1 MRTLP
6 TLLSLLLI
14 VLVAL
19 PGARADDEKPRDPTP
34 AELATMIL
42 DGNAAE
48 HLLVSAWLDGADRAQ
63 LRAVF
68 AALRT
73 LRAKRSAPAEARL
86 EPIPL
91 REEPAEADAWAD
103 HKGPLVNAEVRILEF
118 PVDAAE
124 GLLGAHRPTADRSH
138 HLLDDAAVGA
148 LMRAVEKHETAGVLT
163 APRIT
168 VYDRQKANVSVL
180 NQVSYVQDY
189 DLEHHG
195 NDVFVADPIIGIVQE
210 GILIDFTPTC
220 SEDGRTIRLAFEGTF
235 SSLQRP
241 IPEKEI
247 EVQGGRKKPKG
258 EVPTVTI
265 QLPQVEIG
273 RIRESVDVASGGW
286 VLMGGG
292 VTFQKTK
299 DGPRLERVAL
309 MHVQRIQPKDG
320 SVRRTK

>member
-6 TLLSLLLI
+6 TLLCLLLI
-14 VLVAL
+14 VLVAMPDVL
-19 PGARADDEKPRDPTP
+19 ADDEKPRDPTP

-48 HLLVSAWLDGADRAQ
+48 HELVAAWLDGADRDR

-124 GLLGAHRPTADRSH
+124 GLLGVHRPTADRSH

-168 VYDRQKANVSVL
+168 VYDRQKANVSML
-180 NQVSYVQDY
+180 NQVSYIQDY
-189 DLEHHG
+189 DIERRG
-195 NDVFVADPIIGIVQE
+195 QDVVIADPIVGIVQE
-210 GILIDFTPTC
+210 GIVIDFTPTC
-220 SEDGRTIRLAFEGTF
+220 AENGKTIALAFEGTF

-241 IPEKEI
+241 MPEKEI
-247 EVQGGRKKPKG
+247 ELMPGGKA
-258 EVPTVTI
+258 VTI

-309 MHVQRIQPKDG
+309 MHVQRIQPKD
-320 SVRRTK
+320 VAVPRKK